1 MLFVPRVM
9 RVLNEGC
16 DLRQAARLPHPLA
29 VLPVLDRATQGV
41 HLVLEPLQQ
50 RGGTPPARSRSLPD
64 PDRARSVRT
73 RFCGMMGE

>member
-16 DLRQAARLPHPLA
+16 DLRQAARLPHQPA

-50 RGGTPPARSRSLPD
+50 RAVGRPLLARALFPIQIGPAAFAPGS
-64 PDRARSVRT
+64 AA
-73 RFCGMMGE
+73 